1 MRSSK
6 ELYYIINYHSKKIR
20 ESLGEAKY
28 VHGEIYADTV
38 FGALLSAVEDNEM
51 RIEIVNLAFEK
62 YRQKAAMCVSLERE
76 SVAADAMQCAVENG
90 INKAITVHLGKSP
103 DELLIDEYLN
113 ELKHQM

>member
-28 VHGEIYADTV
+28 VHGEIYADAV